1 MEGSAGAP
9 PQRVCPNCARISW
22 ATGPRCPYCQSR
34 FRRRG
39 GVTPWM
45 LVATALVVL
54 VGVAVMFAIAG
65 RIAEDR
71 LDERVEEVNKDF
83 DASLNRF
90 RDEVRRELAAR
101 TPAGTGGVGGVT
113 PTPTPF
119 ATPTPEPTA
128 APEGDG
134 AATPTPTTTPDDA
147 VPDPELTPDGEI
159 PRP

>member
-54 VGVAVMFAIAG
+54 IGVAAMLAIGG

-71 LDERVEEVNKDF
+71 LDDRVDEVTRDF
-83 DASLNRF
+83 DTSLNRF
-90 RDEVRRELAAR
+90 RDEVRRELDAR
-101 TPAGTGGVGGVT
+101 GAQGGIAPVT
-113 PTPTPF
+113 PTPTP
-119 ATPTPEPTA
+119 TPF
-128 APEGDG
+128 
-134 AATPTPTTTPDDA
+134 
-147 VPDPELTPDGEI
+147 
-159 PRP
+159 